1 MFQKLSLGL
10 KRFNLLFSII
20 INTLNLLNINTFGD
34 TLVRLSQNR
43 VTFSFLDNYM
53 HAKKLEKKHFVSH
66 RICTQKYYSR
76 KILEFIS
83 SKRWQYNLKQKT
95 KIVTSGVTSGT
106 LSQKL
111 NKLELSIIV
120 YHLPPSKTLKKF
132 RKTLETSSEK
142 SSEKKKGDRHK
153 GW

>member
-1 MFQKLSLGL
+1 
-10 KRFNLLFSII
+10 
-20 INTLNLLNINTFGD
+20 
-34 TLVRLSQNR
+34 
-43 VTFSFLDNYM
+43 M
-53 HAKKLEKKHFVSH
+53 HAKKLEKKYFVSH

-83 SKRWQYNLKQKT
+83 SKHWQYNLKQKT
-95 KIVTSGVTSGT
+95 KILTSGVTLGT
-106 LSQKL
+106 LGQKL

-120 YHLPPSKTLKKF
+120 YHLPPSKTLKIF

-153 GW
+153 G